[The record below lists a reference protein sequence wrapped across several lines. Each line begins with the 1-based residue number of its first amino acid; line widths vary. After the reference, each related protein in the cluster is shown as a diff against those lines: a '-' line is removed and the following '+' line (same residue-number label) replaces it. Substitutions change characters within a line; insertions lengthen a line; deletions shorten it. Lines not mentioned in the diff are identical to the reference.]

1 MKINEYKHFLNECKH
16 EYKVMEFIRKTA
28 LDNGYELFDENKE
41 YQQNDKIIFEFNKLI
56 ALIALGKDLEKD
68 GANMIISHMD
78 SPRLDVIPND
88 PFLEKEDGVFCKV
101 TPYGGIISQ
110 SWLDRPL
117 VLIGKA
123 YNKNGE
129 VFINTEKNKIFFTI
143 SSLLPHLDGRQEMN
157 NLKYEKL
164 IVRMGHDVIKKIKQ
178 KYKLTKEDLQFA
190 DLSFVPA
197 GEAYNVSFDKEL
209 IAGYG
214 HDDRS
219 CVFAELRAMMNSKE
233 NDKTKIALFT
243 SYEETGSGQ
252 SSGAE
257 SEVID
262 DIFLELLGTQKAA
275 RRSMRKCKMISA
287 DVCAGFES
295 NYNTHFEENCK
306 VIVGEGLGIVP
317 FLGGKCGNDATPEMR
332 NFIKDLCTNNNIKYQ
347 IETTKVGERG
357 GGTVSTF
364 FGIKGINVIDCGVP
378 VLAMHSPQE
387 LINKK
392 DLEAAYKLYKV
403 FFES

>member
-16 EYKVMEFIRKTA
+16 EYKAMEFIRKTA

-117 VLIGKA
+117 ILIGKA

-164 IVRMGHDVIKKIKQ
+164 
-178 KYKLTKEDLQFA
+178 L
-190 DLSFVPA
+190 LS
-197 GEAYNVSFDKEL
+197 L
-209 IAGYG
+209 
-214 HDDRS
+214 
-219 CVFAELRAMMNSKE
+219 
-233 NDKTKIALFT
+233 
-243 SYEETGSGQ
+243 
-252 SSGAE
+252 
-257 SEVID
+257 
-262 DIFLELLGTQKAA
+262 
-275 RRSMRKCKMISA
+275 
-287 DVCAGFES
+287 
-295 NYNTHFEENCK
+295 
-306 VIVGEGLGIVP
+306 
-317 FLGGKCGNDATPEMR
+317 
-332 NFIKDLCTNNNIKYQ
+332 
-347 IETTKVGERG
+347 
-357 GGTVSTF
+357 
-364 FGIKGINVIDCGVP
+364 
-378 VLAMHSPQE
+378 
-387 LINKK
+387 
-392 DLEAAYKLYKV
+392 
-403 FFES
+403 